1 MTEKIVHICMQEKL
15 LREMHGDLR
24 SLLSEF
30 KAMNGDLRNTK
41 SRFDIHDDESKLFRS
56 QVTTLWAVVH
66 GAKWVITLM
75 LGTGGLLWIMLH
87 HLTK

>member
-1 MTEKIVHICMQEKL
+1 MEQKIVHVCMQEDL
-15 LREMHGDLR
+15 LREMHGDIR

-30 KAMNGDLRNTK
+30 KAMNGDLRSTK
-41 SRFDIHDDESKLFRS
+41 HRFDTHDDESKLFRG
-56 QVTTLWAVVH
+56 QVTTLWAVLH

-75 LGTGGLLWIMLH
+75 LGTGGLLWIMIH